1 MKRLSM
7 RNFLLLGAVL
17 MMGLFAACSK
27 DQDVYDPEPQFNAD
41 VDTIKAFLRAN
52 SLPAIQDSA
61 SGIFYNITNP
71 GNGVDSVKSTRT
83 KVKTLYK
90 GQLLSGVVFD
100 STTTTP
106 REFAYSD
113 VIGGFQFGLLKI
125 TKGGKIRV
133 YVPSYF
139 GYGTQPREKI
149 PANSVLIFDIE
160 LVDLTNPS

>member
-27 DQDVYDPEPQFNAD
+27 DGDVYDPEPQFNAD
-41 VDTIKAFLRAN
+41 VDTIKAYLKAN
-52 SLPAIQDSA
+52 SLPAVQDTA
-61 SGIFYNITNP
+61 SGIFYNISKP
-71 GNGVDSVKSTRT
+71 GNGIDSVKSIYT

-100 STTTTP
+100 STTTEP
-106 REFAYSD
+106 REFDAGG
-113 VIGGFQFGLLKI
+113 VIKGFQFGLTKI

-133 YVPSYF
+133 YMPSYY
-139 GYGTQPREKI
+139 GYGTQSRDKI

-160 LVDLTNPS
+160 LVDIKNP

>member
-27 DQDVYDPEPQFNAD
+27 DNDVYDPEPQFNAD
-41 VDTIKAFLRAN
+41 VDTIKAYLKAN

-61 SGIFYNITNP
+61 SGIFYHITNP
-71 GNGVDSVKSTRT
+71 GNGIDSVKNRST
-83 KVKTLYK
+83 KVKTFYK

-100 STTTTP
+100 STTTQP
-106 REFAYSD
+106 REFNAGD
-113 VIGGFQFGLLKI
+113 VIPGFQFALTRI

-133 YVPSYF
+133 YLPSYF
-139 GYGTQPREKI
+139 GYGTQSRDKI
-149 PANSVLIFDIE
+149 PANSVLIFDVE
-160 LVDLTNPS
+160 LVDVTNPS